1 MRENVDADAAWSG
14 KETRSLNPLFIAA
27 RVCDRAVRR
36 YLPDPFV
43 LAILFT
49 VVVFLA
55 GIALTDSTPVEMTQY
70 WGDGFWNL
78 LQLAMQFVFV
88 LCTGFI
94 LAISP
99 AFKSIL
105 GALARISRTPG
116 SAIVNV
122 TLVALAAS
130 WLNWAF
136 GLVIGALYAKQI
148 ARQVPGLNYRLLIA
162 SAYSGFIVW
171 HGGLGGSIPLL
182 INTPGHFAEPIM
194 GQVPT
199 SETIFAPYNLVIVA
213 ALFLLVPI
221 ANRMMGSTNSD
232 AAGAE
237 VMPEADSGPGPD
249 AGSEPRTPAERL
261 EGSRLIAMLV
271 GALGA
276 AYLIHYAVATGFSLN
291 INIVNFIFLTLAIVF
306 SGTPRR
312 FLDGLHTA
320 VKGTGGIVIQFP
332 FYAGIMGMMASSGL
346 VEIVANWFVSISTP
360 GTLPFFTFLSAGLV
374 NMLIPSGGGQ
384 WAVQGPVMLQ
394 AAQELGVEYSRIAM
408 SVAWGDAWTNMIQ
421 PFWALPALAIAGLG
435 ARDIMGYLLPILLLS
450 GIVITIGL
458 TAI

>member
-1 MRENVDADAAWSG
+1 
-14 KETRSLNPLFIAA
+14 
-27 RVCDRAVRR
+27 
-36 YLPDPFV
+36 
-43 LAILFT
+43 
-49 VVVFLA
+49 
-55 GIALTDSTPVEMTQY
+55 
-70 WGDGFWNL
+70 
-78 LQLAMQFVFV
+78 
-88 LCTGFI
+88 
-94 LAISP
+94 
-99 AFKSIL
+99 
-105 GALARISRTPG
+105 
-116 SAIVNV
+116 
-122 TLVALAAS
+122 
-130 WLNWAF
+130 
-136 GLVIGALYAKQI
+136 
-148 ARQVPGLNYRLLIA
+148 
-162 SAYSGFIVW
+162 
-171 HGGLGGSIPLL
+171 
-182 INTPGHFAEPIM
+182 
-194 GQVPT
+194 
-199 SETIFAPYNLVIVA
+199 
-213 ALFLLVPI
+213 
-221 ANRMMGSTNSD
+221 MGSTNSD

-237 VMPEADSGPGPD
+237 VMPEAESRPAPD

-458 TAI
+458 TVI